1 MSAPTFFDGPINI
14 PVPINS
20 LTSVGLQAETVKQL
34 NDMKQYLAVNFGL
47 DMSISAIPGLLA
59 HSILHQGR
67 GGNGSSG
74 SSSSGNGYD
83 NNSGKY
89 RPNPD
94 DIQFMITKE
103 SAGGIIGKGGNS
115 LKELQVEFGLK
126 VYIERD
132 VIDGTHRNVI
142 LSGGDASSRLL
153 CQERIIAMSHDP
165 LYQSITLS
173 NNNSSSNNNNSDNND
188 DDADMS
194 SDMY

>member
-1 MSAPTFFDGPINI
+1 M
-14 PVPINS
+14 PINS

-59 HSILHQGR
+59 HSILNQGR
-67 GGNGSSG
+67 GSSG
-74 SSSSGNGYD
+74 SNSGNGFD
-83 NNSGKY
+83 SNSGKY

-103 SAGGIIGKGGNS
+103 SAGGIIGKGGQS
-115 LKELQVEFGLK
+115 LKDLQLEFGLK
-126 VYIERD
+126 IYIERD
-132 VIDGTHRNVI
+132 IIDGTHRNVI
-142 LSGGDASSRLL
+142 LSGGDANTRLL

-165 LYQSITLS
+165 LYQSISL
-173 NNNSSSNNNNSDNND
+173 SSNSNLNSNDNNEISGND
-188 DDADMS
+188 DDAADMS